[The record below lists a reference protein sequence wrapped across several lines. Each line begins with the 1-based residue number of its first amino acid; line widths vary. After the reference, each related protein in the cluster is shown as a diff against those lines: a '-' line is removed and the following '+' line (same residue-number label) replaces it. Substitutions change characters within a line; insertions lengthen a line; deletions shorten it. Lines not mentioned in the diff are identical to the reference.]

1 MASLDPKGQGWLFT
15 IDDGLCKNCT
25 ILSGKPG
32 LAFENG
38 TRATPET
45 GFYVHHILSG
55 EVKQPGLSPVGWCD
69 QAKPD
74 PAAVPEVFSHLFFRG
89 FIGNG
94 EDNGNT
100 GIMFTSLD
108 GKFNSGFQI
117 GPEGHQIVFQTDFVN
132 YTNDT
137 KNLYMTLDIEYVDG
151 IVGESTVTTLQSV
164 TGCKITSP
172 KASKSGKASM
182 ESKKFPILSDG
193 YLMSVKGHLHNGGD
207 EMVLSVNDKEVC
219 HSKAKYDERGNIVDM
234 GSCNLVLPV
243 KRGDWMSMESVY
255 DLAAHPP

>member
-15 IDDGLCKNCT
+15 INDGLCKNCT

-55 EVKQPGLSPVGWCD
+55 EVKDPGLSPVGWCD
-69 QAKPD
+69 QATPNPTTVPD
-74 PAAVPEVFSHLFFRG
+74 VFSHLFFRG

-108 GKFNSGFQI
+108 GKFDSGFQI
-117 GPEGHQIVFQTDFVN
+117 GSDGHQIVVQADFVN
-132 YTNDT
+132 YTNET
-137 KNLYMTLDIEYVDG
+137 ANVFMTLDIEYVDG
-151 IVGESTVTTLQSV
+151 IAGDSTVTTLQSV
-164 TGCKITSP
+164 TGCKIKSP
-172 KASKSGKASM
+172 KASKSEKAFMDSQ
-182 ESKKFPILSDG
+182 KFPILTDG
-193 YLMSVKGHLHNGGD
+193 YLISAKGHLHNGGD
-207 EMVLSVNDKEVC
+207 EMVLSINDKEVC
-219 HSKAKYDERGNIVDM
+219 HSKATYDDRGNIVDM

-243 KRGDWMSMESVY
+243 KRGDWMSMKSVY